1 MFANM
6 NNSLLKIEKPGAA
19 RGLRLNVFKR
29 YTAASLLINWTATSR
44 AQSNCFGVN
53 IQLSLISQQR
63 GFANANNYGAGGKM
77 LQIPVKVTLGMSPL
91 PLTDCQRRNSRIFLW
106 WGFECACR
114 PPCPSKNHSNIS
126 PVWAFFFFL
135 RVH

>member
-6 NNSLLKIEKPGAA
+6 NNSLLKIEKPRAA

-44 AQSNCFGVN
+44 AQSNCFGVT

-63 GFANANNYGAGGKM
+63 GFANANNYGAGGGEM

-106 WGFECACR
+106 WGFQCACR
-114 PPCPSKNHSNIS
+114 PPCLSKNHSNIS
-126 PVWAFFFFL
+126 PVWAFFFFF
-135 RVH
+135 

>member
-44 AQSNCFGVN
+44 AQSNCFAVT

-63 GFANANNYGAGGKM
+63 SFANANNYGAVGKM

-106 WGFECACR
+106 WGFQCACR
-114 PPCPSKNHSNIS
+114 PPCLSKNHSNIS
-126 PVWAFFFFL
+126 PVWAFFCFFL
-135 RVH
+135 FF